1 MEMFLGLVYVGAGAL
16 RSIYSSI
23 LTQHLQHGSFANMVV
38 KSCASLVQS
47 AIALHNK
54 VAHTFL
60 PTAVKFHYIF
70 NLRDISN
77 IFQVCKKKSQIL
89 YFCDG

>member
-1 MEMFLGLVYVGAGAL
+1 
-16 RSIYSSI
+16 
-23 LTQHLQHGSFANMVV
+23 MVV
-38 KSCASLVQS
+38 KSSASLVQS

-77 IFQVCKKKSQIL
+77 IFQVSAFVLLRLKL
-89 YFCDG
+89 